1 MQNRLIQTSRTG
13 GQWYSDTSPFG
24 IPWLLYC
31 KLLLKSYELNCVQI
45 VTKGQWKGFTEEQND
60 RWQHFAE
67 KKDTKGTYKHIG
79 GRLTYRQT
87 DQ

>member
-1 MQNRLIQTSRTG
+1 VIL
-13 GQWYSDTSPFG
+13 P
-24 IPWLLYC
+24 LLVFPGYC
-31 KLLLKSYELNCVQI
+31 IASYETRKRRLLKSYELNCVQI

-79 GRLTYRQT
+79 DRVTYKQT